1 MTDMT
6 YELLEA
12 EGIDTSMIKVCKK
25 IRNLAKLNRIVLDN
39 STHRSGLNQH
49 LFDYIEYCGLDTL
62 TFIKSYLSN
71 LQPYIVA

>member
-39 STHRSGLNQH
+39 STHRSGL
-49 LFDYIEYCGLDTL
+49 
-62 TFIKSYLSN
+62 
-71 LQPYIVA
+71 